1 MKKHELI
8 INGIYV
14 LKNRKN
20 TYLIILEETKNKIY
34 QTYILESEFNDN
46 IISNEAIQ
54 MRLSDNIAN
63 HFIFLDN
70 FLSFKNQFIYKSTD
84 GYLGQCE
91 KDLIAKLK
99 RYTKYKMGDV
109 YDC

>member
-34 QTYILESEFNDN
+34 QTYILESYIFLEH
-46 IISNEAIQ
+46 IINPIPVNKI
-54 MRLSDNIAN
+54 LTNIAN
-63 HFIFLDN
+63 IKSLHFFYCI
-70 FLSFKNQFIYKSTD
+70 I
-84 GYLGQCE
+84 
-91 KDLIAKLK
+91 LK
-99 RYTKYKMGDV
+99 F
-109 YDC
+109 